1 MQEYIWDRET
11 VKDWFSSALY
21 TVKKLPREKVQG
33 YKTYWPGIR
42 YTELE
47 LLQMDKKPIKLVASS
62 FDIARLDA
70 VLDWIYW
77 IKDLDVRKLVWMRA
91 KRYPWKI
98 ICQKYGLS
106 RQCLSD
112 RLNEGLDIIVKN
124 LNNPKHPDFI
134 ENHKLLVRYLSY

>member
-1 MQEYIWDRET
+1 M

-21 TVKKLPREKVQG
+21 TAKKLPREKVQG

-42 YTELE
+42 YTEME

-70 VLDWIYW
+70 VLAWIYW
-77 IKDLDVRKLVWMRA
+77 IKDLEVRKLLWLRA

-98 ICQKYGLS
+98 ICKKYGLS
-106 RQCLSD
+106 RQCLTD
-112 RLNEGLDIIVKN
+112 RYNQGLDIIVKN
-124 LNNPKHPDFI
+124 LNNPNNADFM
-134 ENHKLLVRYLSY
+134 HYRRLLARFLF